1 MKKADREIIQKR
13 YDMAK
18 SVFASYGV
26 DVEAAVA
33 QFETIPISLHNW
45 LGDDVVG
52 FEDTEGVH
60 NENVV
65 TGNYPGK
72 ARNGDE
78 MRRDIEVAVGCCPGK
93 PKLNLHTIYAEPKTK
108 KGRNELE
115 TEDFRKWID
124 WAKAHGCGIDMN
136 VSYFTHP
143 NMEGGFSLA
152 SSNKAIRDFWVECG
166 QGSRRISEQIG
177 RELGVVCVN
186 NLWIPDGMKDVPVN
200 RFRFRENLIESL
212 DRIYEKQYDKA
223 CTRDVME
230 GKLFGIGI
238 EAFTVGSHDFYL
250 GYAAKHGIGV
260 CMDTG
265 HYLPT
270 ETIIDKLSAVHP
282 FVDCIQ
288 LHLSR
293 GIRWDSD
300 HTLTL
305 SDELIDIMHEF
316 VRGELYSKNVYIG
329 LDFFDATI
337 NRVAEWI
344 IGMRA
349 AAKAL
354 LTALLEPAAMLMDA
368 EQNGDYTLR
377 LALLEE
383 FKNLPYTDVWDYLC
397 AKKNAGVGTEWID
410 TVKKY
415 ERDVLSLRQ

>member
-1 MKKADREIIQKR
+1 MKKADRETIQKR
-13 YDMAK
+13 FDMARITF
-18 SVFASYGV
+18 SALGV
-26 DVEAAVA
+26 DVDAAIA
-33 QFETIPISLHNW
+33 QFNAIPISLHNW

-52 FEDTEGVH
+52 FEDVQGVH

-65 TGNYPGK
+65 TGHYPGK
-72 ARNGDE
+72 ARNGDD
-78 MRRDIEVAVGCCPGK
+78 MRSDIEVAVRCCPGK
-93 PKLNLHTIYAEPKTK
+93 PKLNLHTLYAEPERK

-115 TEDFRKWID
+115 AEDFRNWID
-124 WAKAHGCGIDMN
+124 WAKEHGCGIDMN

-143 NMEGGFSLA
+143 NMEGGFSL
-152 SSNKAIRDFWVECG
+152 SSNNKAIRDFWVECG
-166 QGSRRISEQIG
+166 QGSRRISEKIG
-177 RELGVVCVN
+177 KELGIVCVN
-186 NLWIPDGMKDVPVN
+186 NLWIPDGMKDLPVN

-212 DRIYEKQYDKA
+212 DRIYDKPCDKA
-223 CTRDVME
+223 YTRDVME

-250 GYAAKHGIGV
+250 GYAAKRGIGV

-300 HTLTL
+300 HTLLL
-305 SDELIDIMHEF
+305 SDELIDIMHEV
-316 VRGELYSKNVYIG
+316 VRGELYKKNVYIG

-354 LTALLEPAAMLMDA
+354 LTALLEPTVLLMDA
-368 EQNGDYTLR
+368 ESKGDYTLR

-397 AKKNAGVGTEWID
+397 AQKDAGVGTEWID

-415 ERDVLSLRQ
+415 ERDILLHR

>member
-18 SVFASYGV
+18 SVFSSFGV
-26 DVEAAVA
+26 DVETAIA
-33 QFETIPISLHNW
+33 QLEAIPISLHNW
-45 LGDDVVG
+45 LGDDVTG
-52 FEDTEGVH
+52 FEDMEGIH

-78 MRRDIEVAVGCCPGK
+78 MRRDIEVAVNCCPGK
-93 PKLNLHTIYAEPKTK
+93 PKLNLHTIYAEPKIK
-108 KGRNELE
+108 KGRNELDA
-115 TEDFRKWID
+115 EDFRQWID
-124 WAKAHGCGIDMN
+124 WAKEHGCGIDMN

-152 SSNKAIRDFWVECG
+152 SGNKAIRDFWVECG

-177 RELGVVCVN
+177 REMGVVCVN

-212 DRIYEKQYDKA
+212 DRIYDKQYDKA

-250 GYAAKHGIGV
+250 GYAAKHGLGV

-300 HTLTL
+300 HTLVL
-305 SDELIDIMHEF
+305 SDELVDIMHEF
-316 VRGELYSKNVYIG
+316 VRGELYRKNVYIG

-337 NRVAEWI
+337 NRVAEWV
-344 IGMRA
+344 IGMRS

-354 LTALLEPAAMLMDA
+354 LTALLEPTALLMDA
-368 EQNGDYTLR
+368 ELKGDYTLR
-377 LALLEE
+377 LALMEE
-383 FKNLPYTDVWDYLC
+383 FRNLPYTDVWDYLC
-397 AKKNAGVGTEWID
+397 AEKDAGVGTEWID
-410 TVKKY
+410 TVKQY
-415 ERDVLSLRQ
+415 ERDVLSLRK